1 MNEKLNIQDLTD
13 QLAESHGLS
22 KKNAESFVKDFF
34 TVIEEALEKDKYVKV
49 KGLGT
54 FKLID
59 VDSRESIDVNTG
71 ERIEIQGHSKIS
83 FTPDTTLKEVVNKPF
98 SAFETVVLSDE
109 VSEDAFFP
117 TNDIGEDEFFPMTDT
132 TETESLLEEP
142 AAENADE
149 MTVEEPVADKLSADA
164 EPAAND
170 EITPEEETIVEAEPE
185 PEEKPIAEEEVPVEE
200 TASEESLPS
209 ESTVRILPIFDDEE
223 IKRRDQPVSHQ
234 EEVKALKLSDEKR
247 MEISKKAEGSSTPYL
262 MFAAVLIIFLCLGA
276 VAYLYYPDLASQK
289 GSTPNAYDRQPQV
302 EQKTT
307 PAAEQAPSVDE
318 KTQSAPEQT
327 DKVVPSI
334 DNITVK
340 EESVPAKTTMGTTSA
355 DQQPATPVAAIENGV
370 QKLKEGVPYKTDGDL
385 ATYTIQKGE
394 TLNMVARKFY
404 GAGPLYTYIVSYNK
418 NVIKNPDNVPAGT
431 TIKIPKL
438 VKK

>member
-13 QLAESHGLS
+13 QLAENHGLS

-59 VDSRESIDVNTG
+59 VESRESIDVNTG

-98 SAFETVVLSDE
+98 SAFETVVLSDDAA
-109 VSEDAFFP
+109 EDAFFP
-117 TNDIGEDEFFPMTDT
+117 TNDIGEDEFFPMAD
-132 TETESLLEEP
+132 ETPVSESEP
-142 AAENADE
+142 TANDLSVDKELAAEDN
-149 MTVEEPVADKLSADA
+149 KS
-164 EPAAND
+164 
-170 EITPEEETIVEAEPE
+170 PEEDASVEVEPE
-185 PEEKPIAEEEVPVEE
+185 SEEKSVVEEEVSDEE
-200 TASEESLPS
+200 KASDEESVQS
-209 ESTVRILPIFDDEE
+209 ESAVRILPIFDDEE
-223 IKRRDQPVSHQ
+223 IKKRDQPVSHQ

-247 MEISKKAEGSSTPYL
+247 QEISRKAEGSSTPYL

-289 GSTPNAYDRQPQV
+289 GTTPMNAYDQQPQV
-302 EQKTT
+302 EQPTT
-307 PAAEQAPSVDE
+307 PAAEQAPSIDE
-318 KTQSAPEQT
+318 NTQSATEQA

-340 EESVPAKTTMGTTSA
+340 EESVPAKAAETPA
-355 DQQPATPVAAIENGV
+355 PAQQPATPVATVENGV

-404 GAGPLYTYIVSYNK
+404 GVGPLYTYIVSYNK